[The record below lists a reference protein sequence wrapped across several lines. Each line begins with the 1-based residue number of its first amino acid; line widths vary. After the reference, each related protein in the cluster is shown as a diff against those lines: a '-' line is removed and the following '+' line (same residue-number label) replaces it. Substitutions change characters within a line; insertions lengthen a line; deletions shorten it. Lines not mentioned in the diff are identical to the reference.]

1 MQNISDRDN
10 DVLEANKAAP
20 SLNKSTPLSSNGYG
34 ITTQQFHTLLS
45 TDQHNNYESTFH
57 KAICKQQQ
65 LFTICN
71 TLERQ
76 NALLHEFEDLL
87 SSDKGALWLDSQ
99 IKQFK
104 SFCPS
109 HILMQLS
116 KPCSSSLHKIEHS
129 EIINLNFLNLINEIF
144 YIPLNALAKIKTG
157 TMSEQERKEW
167 YEWCLKIDQQL
178 LMFKVQ
184 IISAQ
189 SFFSIKSFDKIC
201 NLAKD
206 GTTRQQI
213 GNIKHLF
220 QQKTSS
226 AEDIGCND

>member
-1 MQNISDRDN
+1 MQNISNRDN
-10 DVLEANKAAP
+10 DVLELNKAAP
-20 SLNKSTPLSSNGYG
+20 SFNKPTSHRNNGFG

-45 TDQHNNYESTFH
+45 TDQQSNYESSFH

-76 NALLHEFEDLL
+76 NDLLHEFEDLL

-109 HILMQLS
+109 NILMQLS

-129 EIINLNFLNLINEIF
+129 EIINLNFLSLINEIF

-157 TMSEQERKEW
+157 TMNEHERREW

-189 SFFSIKSFDKIC
+189 SFFSTKSFDKIC

-206 GTTRQQI
+206 KTTQQQI

-220 QQKTSS
+220 QEKTSS
-226 AEDIGCND
+226 AEDVECND